1 VYDRVEIKQPIASI
15 WGSFGFVAVFI
26 QNQAPHVMRA
36 SCGVPPTGGRRCVS
50 VAQGFILFGIR
61 LKARLPVQTRL
72 LKLTLDQSRSRVCPG
87 ESLHRDG
94 TDKFCTAHASESQQ
108 APQVLRRAS
117 STLLAVRE
125 RVNTLPPLSGRV

>member
-1 VYDRVEIKQPIASI
+1 MYDRVEIKQPIASI

-26 QNQAPHVMRA
+26 QNQAPRNA
-36 SCGVPPTGGRRCVS
+36 SELRCAANRCVS

-87 ESLHRDG
+87 ESLHREALINFAPRTRQRVSRLHRCSG
-94 TDKFCTAHASESQQ
+94 GPPAHSWQCVS
-108 APQVLRRAS
+108 V
-117 STLLAVRE
+117 
-125 RVNTLPPLSGRV
+125 